1 MWRVLGKGKLERCTE
16 ASFESSCEI
25 AGDLVQNA
33 GIFSAL
39 GPEPI
44 ISNTVKHTY
53 LSHLK
58 KKGMFALLLESLF
71 FLIVLLLFIFVFCYI
86 IWS

>member
-1 MWRVLGKGKLERCTE
+1 MTWYCASSGGTGEGMWRVLGKGKLERCTE

-58 KKGMFALLLESLF
+58 KKKVCLHCYLKVF
-71 FLIVLLLFIFVFCYI
+71 FF
-86 IWS
+86 